1 MKIRIKRKNK
11 TVITEAMM
19 MPMDL
24 PEGYY
29 ILVDYDPGSIEVSY
43 EFDDSRG
50 DIDTLGLEG
59 MVDASNLFGGCK
71 DDVYLINTANV
82 NIKGYGP
89 MLYDVLM
96 EKLAEDG
103 IMVSADRRLVS
114 EDAWNVWEHYFNI
127 RGGEFEIFRMDI
139 SEQTLQYYFGTDE
152 KQWPFKQL
160 SRDTS
165 DDCDQYAS
173 VEWAAGMGDWMAEP
187 SKVKRA
193 NNVRANPDEA
203 ANWHKESISYAFK
216 KKESDD
222 SILEELRFLRMVRG
236 T

>member
-11 TVITEAMM
+11 TIIKEAMM

-50 DIDTLGLEG
+50 DIDNLGLEG
-59 MVDASNLFGGCK
+59 AVDASNLFGGCK

-96 EKLAEDG
+96 EVLAEDG

-114 EDAWNVWEHYFNI
+114 EDAWKVWKHYFDI
-127 RGGEFEIFRMDI
+127 RGSEFEIFRMDI
-139 SEQTLQYYFGTDE
+139 SDQTLQYYFGSDE
-152 KQWPFKQL
+152 EQWPFKQL
-160 SRDTS
+160 SKDTS

-173 VEWAAGMGDWMAEP
+173 VEWAAGMGDWKSEP
-187 SKVKRA
+187 NKVKRA

-216 KKESDD
+216 KKENDD